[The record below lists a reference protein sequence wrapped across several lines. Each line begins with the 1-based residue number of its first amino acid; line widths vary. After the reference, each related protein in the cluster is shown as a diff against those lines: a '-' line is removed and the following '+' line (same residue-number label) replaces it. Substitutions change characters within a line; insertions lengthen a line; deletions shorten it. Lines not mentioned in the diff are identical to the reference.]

1 LALALS
7 AEACRIFAF
16 IVLAKAA
23 LEVATFPPP
32 EGGGNLKGRRS
43 GFVTIFLR

>member
-1 LALALS
+1 VDGDQCRDRTSSPKYFFWALALS
-7 AEACRIFAF
+7 AEAYRIYAF

-32 EGGGNLKGRRS
+32 
-43 GFVTIFLR
+43 

>member
-7 AEACRIFAF
+7 AEAYRIFAF

-23 LEVATFPPP
+23 LEAATF
-32 EGGGNLKGRRS
+32 S
-43 GFVTIFLR
+43 ST